1 MTGLLTVARG
11 LREQKQLQRLKAI
24 AFFLYIIAGH
34 NIVRETIRGRK
45 NRLDSFW
52 QRQLLP
58 LRKQEVQFKLP
69 KQTTSFL
76 EQIIACSGQD
86 DNSNLKSLYT
96 GPWKTVGKL
105 CCFLDERLDSAQD
118 SLMKLQSLMSS
129 KSGLP
134 SQSRSFSQASQ
145 LQPSSSLI
153 QPTQP
158 TMTTFPLSQ
167 MHSGTSFTNDP
178 RTLVLSIIADLEVI
192 RVISFTPG
200 SSLCQAASVTEAKP
214 EVILAAIE
222 ELLSYYRGATKGL
235 QGTAVCLLYAA
246 ESSTQSFNDISFDKV
261 VLEGRRQRRLV
272 SLTDALHSLANQ
284 GDLTHAEN
292 GSIPLSNQQSSFDAI
307 VTAMAGNDKPK
318 PAQIHANAGW
328 KAATSL
334 SKGYSYDA
342 TAHAEVI
349 LAALVSCSTLP
360 AAAICDIEDALL
372 KKLEGMDMDVSA
384 LLVTKKMCPTCAY
397 IIRAIQDAHHQE
409 GKTFPR
415 VFAGYHRQP
424 FAVALPEILPVEKLQ
439 SLWHG
444 MAKKVFD
451 IYAAL
456 SDNKAVAQTS
466 PALSERSDSSNDFVN
481 RAASPGFIL

>member
-1 MTGLLTVARG
+1 MTGILTIARG
-11 LREQKQLQRLKAI
+11 LREQEQLQRLKAI

-52 QRQLLP
+52 QRQLLS
-58 LRKQEVQFKLP
+58 LRKQEVQFSLP

-76 EQIIACSGQD
+76 KQIIACGEQD
-86 DNSNLKSLYT
+86 DCSKLAPLYT
-96 GPWKTVGKL
+96 GPWRTVDEL
-105 CCFLDERLDSAQD
+105 CRFLDERLDSAQD
-118 SLMKLQSLMSS
+118 SLVKLQLLMSS
-129 KSGLP
+129 KSSFP
-134 SQSRSFSQASQ
+134 SQSRSSSLASQ
-145 LQPSSSLI
+145 SEPSSSLK
-153 QPTQP
+153 QSPQS
-158 TMTTFPLSQ
+158 TMTASPLSQ
-167 MHSGTSFTNDP
+167 MHSKAPFTYNSLN
-178 RTLVLSIIADLEVI
+178 LVLSIIADLEVI

-200 SSLCQAASVTEAKP
+200 SSLCQTASVTEAKP
-214 EVILAAIE
+214 EVVLAAIE

-246 ESSTQSFNDISFDKV
+246 ESSTRSFNDISFDEV
-261 VLEGRRQRRLV
+261 VLDGCRQRRLV
-272 SLTDALHSLANQ
+272 SLNDALHSLASQ
-284 GDLTHAEN
+284 GDLIHAEN
-292 GSIPLSNQQSSFDAI
+292 GSIPLPNQQSSFDAI
-307 VTAMAGNDKPK
+307 VTAMAGKDKPK
-318 PAQIHANAGW
+318 PAEIHANASW

-349 LAALVSCSTLP
+349 LAALVLCSTLP
-360 AAAICDIEDALL
+360 AASLCDIEDELL
-372 KKLEGMDMDVSA
+372 KKLDSMDMDVSA
-384 LLVTKKMCPTCAY
+384 LLVTKKICPACAY
-397 IIRAIQDAHHQE
+397 IIRAIQDAHHQK

-424 FAVALPEILPVEKLQ
+424 FAMALPEILPVEKLE

-451 IYAAL
+451 IYATLSNDRAL
-456 SDNKAVAQTS
+456 AQTS

-481 RAASPGFIL
+481 RAASPGFVL